1 MSMERSHFPAALNEE
16 SMMKRPLN
24 TRVILA
30 AILATVGSFSLA
42 EPALAQT
49 PLKLTVTDAD
59 HDGVPES
66 ATLSMPG
73 CTYLGGGLGDN
84 CSYSNFGY
92 FDCPYGSDTCNI
104 SLSSVPDGYVGEV
117 KVWTWCA
124 IPSFVGECKSITY
137 APHPP
142 DPLAE
147 LIAPIDSTPAGRT
160 YGQWA
165 SAYWQWVLG
174 VPDNKL
180 PQQSGNQRVNPLK
193 DLTGQHCGEHQIGDV
208 WFLAGSWVET
218 VTRSCTIPAGK
229 SLFFPFINNAYLG
242 FLNDP
247 PEQRTEKYAHD
258 HAACTQPVAISA
270 SLDGHEISDPLS
282 YSTAPSVSPSPA
294 FNVQMPFGVAQG
306 GPGNLFESLGY
317 KIKQV
322 PEWFL
327 SPSAEQGY
335 YLFVK
340 PLPPGPHT
348 LHWSASGCTAGW
360 TQDVTY
366 NLTVLGE

>member
-1 MSMERSHFPAALNEE
+1 
-16 SMMKRPLN
+16 MMKRHSNAHIIL
-24 TRVILA
+24 TAVI
-30 AILATVGSFSLA
+30 ATLGSFSLA
-42 EPALAQT
+42 ESVFAQS
-49 PLKLTVTDAD
+49 PLKLIVTDANN
-59 HDGVPES
+59 DGVPES

-73 CTYLGGGLGDN
+73 CTQLGGGLGDAADN
-84 CSYSNFGY
+84 CLYSNFGH
-92 FDCPYGSDTCNI
+92 FSCPYGSDTCNI

-117 KVWTWCA
+117 KVWTWC
-124 IPSFVGECKSITY
+124 ISPTSVYSCQSITF

-142 DPLAE
+142 DPLADV
-147 LIAPIDSTPAGRT
+147 IAPIDSTPAGRT

-165 SAYWQWVLG
+165 AAYWQWVLG

-180 PQQSGNQRVNPLK
+180 PQQSGSLRVNPLK
-193 DLTGQHCGEHQIGDV
+193 DLTGQYCGEHQIGDV
-208 WFLAGSWVET
+208 WFLAGSWVGT

-247 PEQRTEKYAHD
+247 PDQRTEKFAHD
-258 HAACTQPVAISA
+258 HAACTEPVAISA
-270 SLDGHEISDPLS
+270 TLDGHEISDPLS
-282 YSTAPSVSPSPA
+282 YSTAPSASLSPA
-294 FNVQMPFGVAQG
+294 FNVQMPFGTAQG
-306 GPGNLFESLGY
+306 GPGNVFESFGY
-317 KIKQV
+317 KIKQI

-335 YLFVK
+335 YLFLK

-348 LHWSASGCTAGW
+348 LHWTASGCTVDSTTHQVA

-366 NLTVLGE
+366 ELTVLDQ